1 MIMDRPIETA
11 SSGIYIDQRCNSIK
25 YITEHS
31 VIITKYLTCGE
42 HNAEYREE
50 LKKFLKKWWNYT
62 CHDL

>member
-1 MIMDRPIETA
+1 MDRPIETA

-31 VIITKYLTCGE
+31 VIIPKYLTCGE

-50 LKKFLKKWWNYT
+50 LKKFLKKW
-62 CHDL
+62 